1 MSDGDIESHVRFH
14 SSALEPGDLILR
26 VMDGR
31 QALGSIYEFTLE
43 LQTAAGGPLDDDT
56 LHSVLSSS
64 AYLAFGED
72 ESHRIHGWVRDVEML
87 PVSAAGDPVRYRA
100 MMVPRLWDA
109 TQVFGSWI
117 YQKLAVGEIVRDVMK
132 DLGLTENEDYEVR
145 LANKHPAW
153 EYTVQYEETD
163 LNFIS
168 RLCEHE
174 GLTIWFEQGEDKEKV
189 IFSDSNAPFQP
200 LEGHEFIP
208 YDSRGNVVDASEP
221 IFALSHQRRVLPQA
235 VALKDYNYRT
245 PETPL
250 LGESPADEHG
260 VGKHTLYSE
269 HFKDAAEGKRLA
281 KIRSQELT
289 CRKDLFHGSSRVR
302 GLRPGHRFTL
312 EGHPLH
318 AFDREYLVL
327 EVSHHVA
334 QGQGGDAVSSVG
346 YSNTFTA
353 IPADVVF
360 RPARVAPKPKI
371 LGLMHAKV
379 DGVANGAAA
388 PLDEQG
394 RYKVR
399 MPFDNGVG
407 PVNGTSSRWIRM
419 AQPSSGD
426 GYGMHFPLHLG
437 TEVII
442 AHIDGDPDRPIIVGS
457 VPNPNTVTPVSR
469 DNATQ
474 SAVRTRAGIRIEF
487 EDDQ

>member
-1 MSDGDIESHVRFH
+1 MPDGNTDTHVRVH

-31 QALGSIYEFTLE
+31 QALGSLYEFDLE
-43 LQTAAGGPLDDDT
+43 LQTVAGGALDDDT
-56 LHSVLSSS
+56 LNKVLASS
-64 AYLAFGED
+64 AYVAFGEN
-72 ESHRIHGWVRDVEML
+72 ELHRIHGWVREIEML
-87 PVSAAGDPVRYRA
+87 PVAEAQDPVRYRA
-100 MMVPRLWDA
+100 RMVPRLWDA
-109 TQVFGSWI
+109 TQVYGSWI
-117 YQKLAVGEIVRDVMK
+117 YQKLAVGDIVRDVMK
-132 DLGLTENEDYEVR
+132 DLGLTEGEDYELR
-145 LANKHPAW
+145 LANKHPVW

-163 LNFIS
+163 LNFLS
-168 RLCEHE
+168 RLCERE
-174 GLTIWFEQGEDKEKV
+174 GLTLWFEQGDDRERA
-189 IFSDSNAPFQP
+189 IFSDSNEPFAAI
-200 LEGHEFIP
+200 EGQEFIP
-208 YDSRGNVVDASEP
+208 YDPRGNVRDATEP
-221 IFALSHQRRVLPQA
+221 VTAISHRRRVLPA
-235 VALKDYNYRT
+235 SVALKEYNYRT

-250 LGESPADEHG
+250 LGESPADERG

-281 KIRSQELT
+281 KVRAQELT
-289 CRKDLFHGSSRVR
+289 CRKDLYVGSSRVR

-312 EGHPLH
+312 ENHPIEALN
-318 AFDREYLVL
+318 RELLVV
-327 EVSHHVA
+327 EVRHHVA
-334 QGQGGDAVSSVG
+334 QGQGNDAVGSVG

-353 IPADVVF
+353 IPSDVVF
-360 RPARVAPKPKI
+360 RPARVTPKPKI
-371 LGLMHAKV
+371 PGLMHAKI

-399 MPFDNGVG
+399 MPFDNAVG
-407 PVNGTSSRWIRM
+407 PPNGTSSRWIRM

-442 AHIDGDPDRPIIVGS
+442 AHVDGDPDRPIIIGS
-457 VPNPNTVTPVSR
+457 VPNPNTLTPVSR